1 MFLTYVLKRPD
12 CNAPFWKEKF
22 VTGLP
27 NLFSQRIINHLQ
39 KEMGLDQIDFNLIT
53 YGQLFAFIKQEALS
67 ACQELKFQAKYG
79 NNTAKDQKELIFD
92 IIQDLPP
99 EAQKKQLEKLKA
111 LILKEESSSA
121 RLVEPFSISKM
132 FERYP
137 HMNPQ
142 IKQNHT
148 KELQTEINLLKAQV
162 KELKERVFSV
172 ETKKLELDTQIALI
186 QSKITKGKETKV
198 VSEMDWSLANTMSRQ
213 MNHWSPQIVCL
224 YKLKES

>member
-39 KEMGLDQIDFNLIT
+39 KEMGLDQIDFNLMT
-53 YGQLFAFIKQEALS
+53 YDQLFAFIKQEALS

-79 NNTAKDQKELIFD
+79 K
-92 IIQDLPP
+92 
-99 EAQKKQLEKLKA
+99 KLKA

-137 HMNPQ
+137 YMNPQ

-148 KELQTEINLLKAQV
+148 KELQTEINLLKAQI

-172 ETKKLELDTQIALI
+172 ETKNLELDTQIALI
-186 QSKITKGKETKV
+186 QSKITKAGQTKV
-198 VSEMDWSLANTMSRQ
+198 VSEMDWSLPNIMSRQ